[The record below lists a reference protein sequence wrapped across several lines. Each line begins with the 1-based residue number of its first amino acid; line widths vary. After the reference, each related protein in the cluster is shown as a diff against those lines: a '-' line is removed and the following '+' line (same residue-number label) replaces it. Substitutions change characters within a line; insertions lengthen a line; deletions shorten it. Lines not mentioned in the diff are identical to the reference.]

1 VRLPSLDHNNIQEEL
16 TMPSRSISLALRVFR
31 TSTLTVLIG
40 CVFTVSVYAQKT
52 KTGFQ
57 SFVVGN
63 PADAQPSQNLSPG
76 LVLMGGGTDVDA
88 AFQWMCGRAG
98 GGDFLVIRTT
108 GTDAYNSYIQEL
120 CPQMD
125 SVETIIITSITG
137 ANSAYVSSQI
147 QNAEAL
153 WIAGGDQSTYVALW
167 RNTAVQTGVNFL
179 LNSKQ
184 APVGGTSAGL
194 AVLSQF
200 IYTGALGSV
209 TSSQAL
215 ANPFH
220 RYVTLDRDLFQQVLG
235 AGKLYDSHFV
245 TRDRMGRSL
254 VFLARIVNNGWA
266 AQPRGIGIDER
277 TALLVLPTGAAT
289 MVGSGAAYFLQ
300 APGPAQVLADRTP
313 MTYLNIGVYK
323 LPQGGTFNFSTWTG
337 TGGVAYTL
345 NVNNGSVTS
354 TQAGGNIY

>member
-1 VRLPSLDHNNIQEEL
+1 
-16 TMPSRSISLALRVFR
+16 MPKYFFAAATLRAIRF
-31 TSTLTVLIG
+31 STIAIAVVVLS
-40 CVFTVSVYAQKT
+40 VSSAYGAANKQ
-52 KTGFQ
+52 GFQ
-57 SFVVGN
+57 AFIVGN
-63 PADAQPSQNLSPG
+63 PADAQQSPSLSPG

-88 AFQWMCGRAG
+88 AFQWMCQKAG
-98 GGDFLVIRTT
+98 GGDFVVIRTT
-108 GTDAYNSYIQEL
+108 GTDAYNPYIQQL

-125 SVETIIITSITG
+125 SVETIIITSTTG
-137 ANSAYVSSQI
+137 ANSAYVSSHI

-167 RNTAVQTGVNFL
+167 RGTAVQTGVNFL
-179 LNSKQ
+179 LNSKH

-200 IYTGALGSV
+200 IYTGAVGSV

-220 RYVTLDRDLFQQVLG
+220 RYVTLDRDLFQSALG
-235 AGKLYDSHFV
+235 GNKLYDSHFV

-266 AQPRGIGIDER
+266 AQPRGIGIDEE
-277 TALLVLPTGAAT
+277 TAILVEPNGAGS
-289 MVGSGAAYFLQ
+289 MVGAGAAYFLQ
-300 APGPAQVLADRTP
+300 APGPAQVLADKTP

-323 LPQGGTFNFSTWTG
+323 VPQGGTFNLSTWAG

>member
-1 VRLPSLDHNNIQEEL
+1 ML
-16 TMPSRSISLALRVFR
+16 TRTLLTFVVLCTLSVSI
-31 TSTLTVLIG
+31 
-40 CVFTVSVYAQKT
+40 YAGP
-52 KTGFQ
+52 KTGFT

-63 PADAQPSQNLSPG
+63 AADAQPSQSLSPG

-88 AFQWMCGRAG
+88 AFQWMCQRAG

-108 GTDAYNSYIQEL
+108 GTDAYNPYIQQL

-125 SVETIIITSITG
+125 SVETIIITSVTG
-137 ANSAYVSSQI
+137 ANSTYVSTQI

-167 RNTAVQTGVNFL
+167 RGTAVQTGVNFL

-200 IYTGALGSV
+200 IYTGAIGSV

-220 RYVTLDRDLFQQVLG
+220 RYVTLDRDLFQSSLG
-235 AGKLYDSHFV
+235 VNKLYDSHFV

-266 AQPRGIGIDER
+266 TQPRGIGIDEE

-289 MVGSGAAYFLQ
+289 MVGVGAAYFLQ
-300 APGPAQVLADRTP
+300 APGPAQVLADKTP
-313 MTYLNIGVYK
+313 LTYLNIGVYK
-323 LPQGGTFNFSTWTG
+323 LPQGGTFNLSSWTG

>member
-1 VRLPSLDHNNIQEEL
+1 MTVCAASL
-16 TMPSRSISLALRVFR
+16 SAAS
-31 TSTLTVLIG
+31 
-40 CVFTVSVYAQKT
+40 
-52 KTGFQ
+52 KTGFT
-57 SFVVGN
+57 SFIVGN
-63 PADAQPSQNLSPG
+63 PGDAQASQNLSPG

-88 AFQWMCGRAG
+88 AFQWMCQRAG
-98 GGDFLVIRTT
+98 GGDFVVIRTT
-108 GTDAYNSYIQEL
+108 GTDAYNPYIQQL

-125 SVETIIITSITG
+125 SVETIIITSVTG
-137 ANSAYVSSQI
+137 ANAAYVSTQI

-153 WIAGGDQSTYVALW
+153 WIAGGDQSTYVSLW
-167 RNTAVQTGVNFL
+167 RGTAVQSGVNFL
-179 LNSKQ
+179 LNSKH

-220 RYVTLDRDLFQQVLG
+220 RYVTLDRDLFQSSLG
-235 AGKLYDSHFV
+235 ANKLYDSHFV

-266 AQPRGIGIDER
+266 TQPRMIGVDEE

-289 MVGSGAAYFLQ
+289 MVGVGAAYFLQ

-313 MTYLNIGVYK
+313 LTYLNIGVYK
-323 LPQGGTFNFSTWTG
+323 IPQGGTFDLSTWTG

-345 NVNNGSVTS
+345 NVNNGSLTS

>member
-1 VRLPSLDHNNIQEEL
+1 MLKPIVATSLRCLIL
-16 TMPSRSISLALRVFR
+16 VAVLCGLSASL
-31 TSTLTVLIG
+31 
-40 CVFTVSVYAQKT
+40 YAAP
-52 KTGFQ
+52 KTGFT

-63 PADAQPSQNLSPG
+63 PADAQPAPTLSPG

-88 AFQWMCGRAG
+88 AFQWMCQRAG

-108 GTDAYNSYIQEL
+108 GTDAYNPYIQQL

-125 SVETIIITSITG
+125 SVETIIITTVTG
-137 ANSAYVSSQI
+137 ANSAYVSTQI

-167 RNTAVQTGVNFL
+167 RGTAVQTGVNFL

-200 IYTGALGSV
+200 IYTGAVGSV

-220 RYVTLDRDLFQQVLG
+220 RYVTIDRDLFQSSLG
-235 AGKLYDSHFV
+235 VNKLYDSHFE

-254 VFLARIVNNGWA
+254 VFLALIVNNGW
-266 AQPRGIGIDER
+266 
-277 TALLVLPTGAAT
+277 
-289 MVGSGAAYFLQ
+289 
-300 APGPAQVLADRTP
+300 
-313 MTYLNIGVYK
+313 
-323 LPQGGTFNFSTWTG
+323 
-337 TGGVAYTL
+337 
-345 NVNNGSVTS
+345 
-354 TQAGGNIY
+354 

>member
-1 VRLPSLDHNNIQEEL
+1 ML
-16 TMPSRSISLALRVFR
+16 TRT
-31 TSTLTVLIG
+31 TSTCLRCLILIAVL
-40 CVFTVSVYAQKT
+40 CTLSTAVYAGN
-52 KTGFQ
+52 KTGFT
-57 SFVVGN
+57 SFIVGN
-63 PADAQPSQNLSPG
+63 PADAQPSQSLSPG

-88 AFQWMCGRAG
+88 AFQWMCQRAG
-98 GGDFLVIRTT
+98 GGDFVVIRTT
-108 GTDAYNSYIQEL
+108 GTDAYNPYIQQL

-125 SVETIIITSITG
+125 SVETIIITSVTG
-137 ANSAYVSSQI
+137 ANSAYVSTQI

-153 WIAGGDQSTYVALW
+153 WIAGGDQSTYVSLW
-167 RNTAVQTGVNFL
+167 RGTAVQTGVNFL
-179 LNSKQ
+179 LNSKH

-220 RYVTLDRDLFQQVLG
+220 RYVTLDRDLFQSSLG
-235 AGKLYDSHFV
+235 VNKLYDSHFV

-266 AQPRGIGIDER
+266 AQPRAIGIDEE

-289 MVGSGAAYFLQ
+289 MVGVGAAYFLQ
-300 APGPAQVLADRTP
+300 APGPAQVLADKTP
-313 MTYLNIGVYK
+313 LTYLNIGVYK
-323 LPQGGTFNFSTWTG
+323 LPRGGTFNLSTWSG
-337 TGGVAYTL
+337 SGGVAYTL
-345 NVNNGSVTS
+345 NVNSGSVTS

>member
-1 VRLPSLDHNNIQEEL
+1 ML
-16 TMPSRSISLALRVFR
+16 TCSFAAALLRVVR
-31 TSTLTVLIG
+31 YSTLTFAVVCLAA
-40 CVFTVSVYAQKT
+40 SSLYAAPKQ
-52 KTGFQ
+52 GFQ
-57 SFVVGN
+57 AFIVGN
-63 PADAQPSQNLSPG
+63 AADAQQSASLSPG

-88 AFQWMCGRAG
+88 AFQWMCQRAG
-98 GGDFLVIRTT
+98 GGDFVVIRTT
-108 GTDAYNSYIQEL
+108 GTDAYNPYIQQL

-125 SVETIIITSITG
+125 SVETIIITSIAG
-137 ANSAYVSSQI
+137 ANSAYVSSHI

-153 WIAGGDQSTYVALW
+153 WIAGGDQSTYTALW
-167 RNTAVQTGVNFL
+167 RGTAVQTGVNFL

-220 RYVTLDRDLFQQVLG
+220 RYVTLERDLFQSALG
-235 AGKLYDSHFV
+235 GSKLYDSHFV

-266 AQPRGIGIDER
+266 AQPRGIGIDEE
-277 TALLVLPTGAAT
+277 TAILITPNGAGT

-313 MTYLNIGVYK
+313 MTFLNIGVYK
-323 LPQGGTFNFSTWTG
+323 VPQGGTFNLSTWTG

>member
-1 VRLPSLDHNNIQEEL
+1 MPTCLRSLML
-16 TMPSRSISLALRVFR
+16 MLV
-31 TSTLTVLIG
+31 VLCG
-40 CVFTVSVYAQKT
+40 LSVSVYAAGN
-52 KTGFQ
+52 KTGFT

-63 PADAQPSQNLSPG
+63 PADAQPAQTLSPG

-88 AFQWMCGRAG
+88 AFQWMCQRAG

-108 GTDAYNSYIQEL
+108 GTDAYNPYIQQL

-125 SVETIIITSITG
+125 SVETIIITSVTG
-137 ANSAYVSSQI
+137 ANSAYVSTQI

-167 RNTAVQTGVNFL
+167 RGTAVQTGVNFL

-200 IYTGALGSV
+200 IYTGAVGSV

-220 RYVTLDRDLFQQVLG
+220 RYVTLDRDLFQSALG
-235 AGKLYDSHFV
+235 GGKLYDSHFV

-254 VFLARIVNNGWA
+254 AFLARIVNNGWA
-266 AQPRGIGIDER
+266 TQPQGIGVDEQ
-277 TALLVLPTGAAT
+277 TAIL
-289 MVGSGAAYFLQ
+289 
-300 APGPAQVLADRTP
+300 
-313 MTYLNIGVYK
+313 
-323 LPQGGTFNFSTWTG
+323 
-337 TGGVAYTL
+337 
-345 NVNNGSVTS
+345 VTS
-354 TQAGGNIY
+354 ALPASMIRHPGLTPSILPDATKPP

>member
-1 VRLPSLDHNNIQEEL
+1 MTTFSFITTSLRMLQGAALVL
-16 TMPSRSISLALRVFR
+16 TICCMWAISASGAPKSKLGY
-31 TSTLTVLIG
+31 TSFI
-40 CVFTVSVYAQKT
+40 
-52 KTGFQ
+52 
-57 SFVVGN
+57 VGN
-63 PADAQPSQNLSPG
+63 AADAQPSPTLSPG

-88 AFQWMCGRAG
+88 AFQFMCQRAG
-98 GGDFLVIRTT
+98 GGDFVVIRTT
-108 GTDAYNSYIQEL
+108 GTDAYNPYIQQL

-125 SVETIIITSITG
+125 SVETIIITSVTG

-153 WIAGGDQSTYVALW
+153 WIAGGDQSTYTTLW
-167 RNTAVQTGVNFL
+167 RGTAVQTGVNFL
-179 LNSKQ
+179 LNSKL

-194 AVLSQF
+194 AVLSEF

-220 RYVTLDRDLFQQVLG
+220 RYVTLEQDLFQSALG
-235 AGKLYDSHFV
+235 GNKLYDSHFV

-254 VFLARIVNNGWA
+254 AFLARIVNNGWS
-266 AQPRGIGIDER
+266 AQPRGIGIDEE
-277 TALLVLPTGAAT
+277 TALLVMPNGAST
-289 MVGSGAAYFLQ
+289 MVGVGAAYFLQ
-300 APGPAQVLADRTP
+300 APGPAQVLADKTP
-313 MTYLNIGVYK
+313 LTYLNIGVYK
-323 LPQGGTFNFSTWTG
+323 VPQGGTFNLSSWTG

-345 NVNNGSVTS
+345 NVNAGAISS

>member
-1 VRLPSLDHNNIQEEL
+1 MPKYFFATASLRAVCF
-16 TMPSRSISLALRVFR
+16 SSLALAVICFF
-31 TSTLTVLIG
+31 TSAA
-40 CVFTVSVYAQKT
+40 YAAKS
-52 KTGFQ
+52 KDGFEA
-57 SFVVGN
+57 FIVGN
-63 PADAQPSQNLSPG
+63 PADAQQSPSLSPG

-88 AFQWMCGRAG
+88 AFQWMCQKAG
-98 GGDFLVIRTT
+98 GGDFVVIRTT
-108 GTDAYNSYIQEL
+108 GTDAYNPYIQQL

-125 SVETIIITSITG
+125 SVETIIITTTAG
-137 ANSAYVSSQI
+137 ANSAYVSSHI

-167 RNTAVQTGVNFL
+167 RGTAVETGVNFL
-179 LNSKQ
+179 LNSKH

-220 RYVTLDRDLFQQVLG
+220 RYVTLDRDLFQSALG
-235 AGKLYDSHFV
+235 GNKLYDSHFV

-266 AQPRGIGIDER
+266 AQPRGIGIDEE
-277 TALLVLPTGAAT
+277 TAILVEPNGAGT

-323 LPQGGTFNFSTWTG
+323 VPQGGTFNLSTWTG

>member
-1 VRLPSLDHNNIQEEL
+1 MLTCSLVAASLRVLCALVFTLAVIHILTPSL
-16 TMPSRSISLALRVFR
+16 
-31 TSTLTVLIG
+31 
-40 CVFTVSVYAQKT
+40 YAGPKP
-52 KTGFQ
+52 GFKA
-57 SFVVGN
+57 FVVGN
-63 PADAQPSQNLSPG
+63 VADAQQSPTLSPG

-88 AFQWMCGRAG
+88 AFQWMCQRAG
-98 GGDFLVIRTT
+98 GGDFVVIRTS
-108 GTDAYNSYIQEL
+108 GTDAYNPYIQQL

-125 SVETIIITSITG
+125 SVETIIITTVAG
-137 ANSAYVSSQI
+137 ANSAYVSSHI

-153 WIAGGDQSTYVALW
+153 WIAGGDQSTYVNLW
-167 RNTAVQTGVNFL
+167 RGTAVQSGVNFL
-179 LNSKQ
+179 LNSKL

-220 RYVTLDRDLFQQVLG
+220 RYVTLDQDLFQSSLG
-235 AGKLYDSHFV
+235 VNKLYDSHFV

-254 VFLARIVNNGWA
+254 AFLARIVNNGWST
-266 AQPRGIGIDER
+266 QPRGIGVDEQ
-277 TALLVLPTGAAT
+277 TAILVTPNGEGT
-289 MVGSGAAYFLQ
+289 MVGTGAAYFLQ
-300 APGPAQVLADRTP
+300 APGPAQVIADRTP
-313 MTYLNIGVYK
+313 LTYLNIGVYK
-323 LPQGGTFNFSTWTG
+323 VPQGGTFNFSSWTG

-345 NVNNGSVTS
+345 NVNNGSLTS

>member
-1 VRLPSLDHNNIQEEL
+1 ML
-16 TMPSRSISLALRVFR
+16 TVSLRVVCVVAVVGLFV
-31 TSTLTVLIG
+31 TSI
-40 CVFTVSVYAQKT
+40 YAGPKP
-52 KTGFQ
+52 GFQ
-57 SFVVGN
+57 AFIAGN
-63 PADAQPSQNLSPG
+63 PADAPPSPTLSPG

-88 AFQWMCGRAG
+88 AFQWMCQRAG
-98 GGDFLVIRTT
+98 GGDFVVIRTT
-108 GTDAYNSYIQEL
+108 GTDAYNPYIQDL

-125 SVETIIITSITG
+125 SVETIIITTVTG
-137 ANSAYVSSQI
+137 ANSAYVSSHI

-153 WIAGGDQSTYVALW
+153 WIAGGDQSTYVNLW
-167 RNTAVQTGVNFL
+167 RGTAVQSGVNFL
-179 LNSKQ
+179 INTKMT
-184 APVGGTSAGL
+184 PVGGTSAGL

-200 IYTGALGSV
+200 IYTGELGSV

-220 RYVTLDRDLFQQVLG
+220 RYVTIDRDLFQQPLG

-254 VFLARIVNNGWA
+254 TFLARIVNNGWS
-266 AQPRGIGIDER
+266 AQPRAIGVDEE
-277 TALLVLPTGAAT
+277 TALLVMPNGSVT
-289 MVGSGAAYFLQ
+289 MVGTGAAYFLQ
-300 APGPAQVLADRTP
+300 APGPAQVLAEKTP
-313 MTYLNIGVYK
+313 LTYLNIGVYK
-323 LPQGGTFNFSTWTG
+323 VPQGGTFNFSTWTG